1 MKRSPCTAVIS
12 NRTNDGATGLSR
24 YLKCLSEKLCSFSD
38 GVETGIEELS
48 QKRHDDELA
57 VRVIR
62 DFKNF
67 VHRHAAIRGIAG
79 ARLGREISSNVDL
92 VWVFGGFDFL
102 ERDYRVIGNA
112 GRVQNRTAL
121 QGMRGLRKKGH
132 ALPNMIAHHY
142 GSPVFV

>member
-1 MKRSPCTAVIS
+1 MKRSPCIDIIS
-12 NRTNDGATGLSR
+12 DRTDDGAMGMFR
-24 YLKCLSEKLCSFSD
+24 YLKCLSEELYSFSD
-38 GVETGIEELS
+38 SVETGIEELS

-57 VRVIR
+57 VRVVR

-102 ERDYRVIGNA
+102 ERDYRIIGNA
-112 GRVQNRTAL
+112 GRIQNRTAL
-121 QGMRGLRKKGH
+121 RGGELRKK
-132 ALPNMIAHHY
+132 AMPYRI
-142 GSPVFV
+142 